1 MSKRI
6 EGSYTSMEETVEAV
20 RRLLKDG
27 EYLSSDIRII
37 TNRTNRANLEDVT
50 SVQVDKVSIG
60 EDKSSWEK
68 FKHMF
73 TSSSNE
79 ATLEKYGVEMYDAV
93 RFEEELANGHYIVL
107 VEEYPQEQ
115 KSVHS
120 EEVTSVSDAIV
131 DARNEGVSDSNP
143 HLNEQ
148 KYRLDNQSLEGVD
161 AEDPLLNGSVD
172 RGPIYGVVK
181 DETKGDASDED
192 NTHKK

>member
-37 TNRTNRANLEDVT
+37 TNRTNRANLEDIT
-50 SVQVDKVSIG
+50 SVQVDKVSTVK
-60 EDKSSWEK
+60 DNSSWEK

-73 TSSSNE
+73 TSSSDE

-107 VEEYPQEQ
+107 VENYPQEQ
-115 KSVHS
+115 KNGQS
-120 EEVTSVSDAIV
+120 EEITSVSDAIV
-131 DARNEGVSDSNP
+131 DARDEGVSDPNP
-143 HLNEQ
+143 HLDEQ
-148 KYRLDNQSLEGVD
+148 KNRPDTQPIEGVD
-161 AEDPLLNGSVD
+161 VEDPLLNGSVD
-172 RGPIYGVVK
+172 RGPIYGVVNE
-181 DETKGDASDED
+181 ETNNKSLNED
-192 NTHKK
+192 NKNKK